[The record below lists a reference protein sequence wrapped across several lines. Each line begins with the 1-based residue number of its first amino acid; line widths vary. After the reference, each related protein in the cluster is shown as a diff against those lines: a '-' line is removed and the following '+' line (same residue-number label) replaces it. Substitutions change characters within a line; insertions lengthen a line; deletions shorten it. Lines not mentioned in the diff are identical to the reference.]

1 MKFCNFDRPSFQKL
15 LDNCCKD
22 NLFIFNDQLYKQI
35 DGAPMGG
42 CISPTLANFFLS
54 HYEKIWLNQCPA
66 SFKPV
71 YYKRYVDDTFVL
83 FKEPS
88 HIDLFQNYM
97 NSRHQNIK
105 FTVEKESNDQLPFLD
120 VLVTKNFDSF
130 STDLYRK
137 PTNTGLGMKFH
148 SEVMNKYKFNL
159 IHCLVDRAYK
169 ICSSNKTFFAEI
181 ENLKNFFFK
190 NGFPLHTIEKNI
202 NSKLNSI
209 SKSEPIVQ
217 TSEKKPLF
225 VVIPYLSNISNKTIS
240 NEVLEIVKRFY
251 PQIDLKIVFKNSFS
265 VANFFKTKDRVS
277 VLLRSNLVYKYSC
290 GQCNATYYGETT
302 RHLKTRIAEHK
313 GLSSRTGLPLSNPSH
328 SSIRD
333 HALETGHDIINT
345 NFNIIFQSSPCDTK
359 TSESILIH
367 KYKPSLNNK
376 DSSVKLSI
384 LD

>member
-1 MKFCNFDRPSFQKL
+1 M
-15 LDNCCKD
+15 
-22 NLFIFNDQLYKQI
+22 
-35 DGAPMGG
+35 
-42 CISPTLANFFLS
+42 
-54 HYEKIWLNQCPA
+54 
-66 SFKPV
+66 
-71 YYKRYVDDTFVL
+71 
-83 FKEPS
+83 
-88 HIDLFQNYM
+88 
-97 NSRHQNIK
+97 
-105 FTVEKESNDQLPFLD
+105 
-120 VLVTKNFDSF
+120 
-130 STDLYRK
+130 
-137 PTNTGLGMKFH
+137 
-148 SEVMNKYKFNL
+148 
-159 IHCLVDRAYK
+159 
-169 ICSSNKTFFAEI
+169 
-181 ENLKNFFFK
+181 
-190 NGFPLHTIEKNI
+190 HTIEKNI

-251 PQIDLKIVFKNSFS
+251 PQIDLKFVFKNPFS
-265 VANFFKTKDRVS
+265 VASFFKTKDRVS

>member
-1 MKFCNFDRPSFQKL
+1 MDSILEDSSKFMKIEEDIYKIVLKHEDKNNRLINQLHKLKMINDEQRNNLRATGSTPGVMYGLPKLHKKGVPLRPILSSIGSANYKCSKFLVSVLKNVIDVEFMIRDSFEFCREITSFKNQKFTMASFDVSSLFTNIPVSETCNLLLEKLFPNNSTKFCNFDRPSFQKL

-120 VLVTKNFDSF
+120 VLVTKNFDGF

-202 NSKLNSI
+202 NSKLN
-209 SKSEPIVQ
+209 
-217 TSEKKPLF
+217 
-225 VVIPYLSNISNKTIS
+225 
-240 NEVLEIVKRFY
+240 
-251 PQIDLKIVFKNSFS
+251 
-265 VANFFKTKDRVS
+265 
-277 VLLRSNLVYKYSC
+277 
-290 GQCNATYYGETT
+290 
-302 RHLKTRIAEHK
+302 
-313 GLSSRTGLPLSNPSH
+313 
-328 SSIRD
+328 
-333 HALETGHDIINT
+333 
-345 NFNIIFQSSPCDTK
+345 
-359 TSESILIH
+359 
-367 KYKPSLNNK
+367 
-376 DSSVKLSI
+376 
-384 LD
+384 